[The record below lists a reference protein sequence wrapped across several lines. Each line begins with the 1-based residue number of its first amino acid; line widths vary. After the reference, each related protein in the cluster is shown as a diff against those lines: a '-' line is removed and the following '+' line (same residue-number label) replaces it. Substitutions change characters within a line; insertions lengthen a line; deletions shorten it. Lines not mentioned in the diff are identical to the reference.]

1 MLLSSPE
8 EYLHQMQVTSKAD
21 AVRQWRKSIKEA
33 WNNCCAYC
41 GQNTEQMTIDHVIP
55 QAKGGTDELTNV
67 LCCCEDCN
75 RDKSH
80 DPVEIWYFQQYFF
93 TQERWDKIEEWRRVK
108 TEGPKKRYIRGTNGK
123 PTRSVIV

>member
-67 LCCCEDCN
+67 LCWCED
-75 RDKSH
+75 
-80 DPVEIWYFQQYFF
+80 
-93 TQERWDKIEEWRRVK
+93 
-108 TEGPKKRYIRGTNGK
+108 
-123 PTRSVIV
+123 